1 MRRVLVGDLFVSFVA
16 NNYFDADVIT
26 LGRVTRDSVIH
37 PKPIRD

>member
-16 NNYFDADVIT
+16 NNFFDADVIT
-26 LGRVTRDSVIH
+26 LGRVITGLGYP